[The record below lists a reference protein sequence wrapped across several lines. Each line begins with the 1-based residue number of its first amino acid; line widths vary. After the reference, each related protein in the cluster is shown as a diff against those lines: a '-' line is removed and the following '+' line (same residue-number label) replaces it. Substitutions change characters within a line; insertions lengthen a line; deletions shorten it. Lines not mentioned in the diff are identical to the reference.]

1 MKKSIL
7 PSRLNYGFTL
17 IELLVVIA
25 IIGILAALLLPALR
39 NATIARQ
46 KATARIEIS
55 QVTAAIH
62 DYEAAYNRFP
72 VTSAAISSVAATGD
86 DLTYGGTFKTP
97 GPPASVFTV
106 SHPADNSE
114 IMGVLL
120 NLEEFNNHQPTVNVG
135 HVLNPQRRLFLSA
148 KMTSDTNAPG
158 VGTDGVYRDPWGNPY
173 VITIDANNDE
183 KARDAFY
190 RDRMVSE
197 DPTIAN
203 VGLNGLIKTT
213 LPNNVSVFEVNA
225 TVFVW
230 SAGPDKMIDPNLGN
244 ALNGKADKGV
254 NKDNIL
260 SSK

>member
-1 MKKSIL
+1 MKKSTSS
-7 PSRLNYGFTL
+7 SRGNYGFTL

-25 IIGILAALLLPALR
+25 IIGILAALLLPALK
-39 NATIARQ
+39 NATVARQ
-46 KATARIEIS
+46 KATARIEIA
-55 QVTAAIH
+55 QITAAIH

-72 VTSAAISSVAATGD
+72 VTSAAISSVAAPGD
-86 DLTYGGTFKTP
+86 DLTYGGWFKTP
-97 GPPASVFTV
+97 GPLASVFTA

-114 IMGVLL
+114 VIGVLL
-120 NLEEFNNHQPTVNVG
+120 NLEKFG
-135 HVLNPQRRLFLSA
+135 SLNPQRRPFLNAKSA
-148 KMTSDTNAPG
+148 NDTNSPG
-158 VGTDGVYRDPWGNPY
+158 VGPDGVYRDPWGNPY

-197 DPTIAN
+197 GPPPLY
-203 VGLNGLIKTT
+203 VGLNGLIRTI
-213 LPNNVSVFEVNA
+213 LPNNSTVFEVNSP
-225 TVFVW
+225 VFVW